1 MGFDHSFNVMTW
13 ESGKCFQDLMSFA
26 AEGSAMM
33 RKFPPAFGSFVR
45 VLLWQW
51 SDFDW
56 DMIMRFG
63 SGISVREEIQGASF
77 IFELEK
83 KGWKMFEA
91 PDSQGSMTI
100 VNVVDWPGVGGNGR
114 IGWNVR
120 RKEASAF
127 RCLTVKDMLGSL
139 LLRMCR
145 IWYCNSCI

>member
-1 MGFDHSFNVMTW
+1 MPAVSPSLMREMVTSPGSPRGVSAERGIRWTLGEEVCLLGFDHSFNVMTW

-45 VLLWQW
+45 VPLWQW

-56 DMIMRFG
+56 DMMMRFG

-100 VNVVDWPGVGGNGR
+100 VNVVD
-114 IGWNVR
+114 
-120 RKEASAF
+120 
-127 RCLTVKDMLGSL
+127 
-139 LLRMCR
+139 
-145 IWYCNSCI
+145 